1 MTKTLTIISCL
12 YNEEKALPIF
22 YNELKE
28 VVTKIDTSKYTV
40 SILFLNNC
48 STDRS
53 LDILKEISEKD
64 NSVNYITLTRNFGYQ
79 GSLLAG
85 LNTVS
90 SDLVFICD
98 CDGEDPPHLL
108 LEFLDLYEKGHRIVY
123 GERVEREESHIMVLL
138 RKFFYRLLK
147 FFSDTNIILDMAEFS
162 MFDKTVR
169 KNILNNSNTFPFIR
183 AELAYVGYNPIGLKY
198 KRRQRLAGKSNYN
211 FYNMYIFAVAGIL
224 STSTFPMR
232 LSAYL
237 LPFLMIF
244 DILSLIFNFVRTD
257 KLIMINLMLLIAATT
272 MVNLYIARIY
282 KNATRRPVFI
292 IDYTN
297 SKISWK
303 QNGDSE
309 F

>member
-22 YNELKE
+22 YNELKD
-28 VVTKIDTSKYTV
+28 VVSKIDSSKYSV

-53 LDILKEISEKD
+53 LGMLKEIANKD
-64 NSVNYITLTRNFGYQ
+64 SRVNYLTLTRNFGYQ

-85 LNTVS
+85 LNTVT

-98 CDGEDPPHLL
+98 SDGEDPPHLL
-108 LEFLDLYEKGHRIVY
+108 LDFLPLYEKGHRIVY
-123 GERVEREESHIMVLL
+123 GERVQREENAFMVFL
-138 RKFFYRLLK
+138 RKVFYRVLK
-147 FFSDTNIILDMAEFS
+147 FFSDTDIILDMAEYS
-162 MFDKTVR
+162 LFDKKVL

-183 AELAYVGYNPIGLKY
+183 AELAYVGYNPIGVKY

-211 FYNMYIFAVAGIL
+211 FYRMYIFAVAGIL
-224 STSTFPMR
+224 TTSTFPMR
-232 LSAYL
+232 VSAYMM
-237 LPFLMIF
+237 PFLILF
-244 DILSLIFNFVRTD
+244 DVVALLFHIIPLSW
-257 KLIMINLMLLIAATT
+257 LIMLNLMLLIIATT

-282 KNATRRPVFI
+282 KNAIGRPVFI

-303 QNGDSE
+303 PDVDSE
-309 F
+309 S